1 MAKIIVEINDE
12 LKKQF
17 VLKIVEKRKTQKEVL
32 TKLIKNYVKEGK

>member
-32 TKLIKNYVKEGK
+32 TKLIKNYMKEG